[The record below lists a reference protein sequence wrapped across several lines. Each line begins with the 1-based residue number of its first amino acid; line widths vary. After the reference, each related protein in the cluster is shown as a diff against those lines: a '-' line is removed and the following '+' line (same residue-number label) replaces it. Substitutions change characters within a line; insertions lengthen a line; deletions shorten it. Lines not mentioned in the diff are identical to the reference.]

1 MKRTSSFLVVFTT
14 ISTVILACF
23 QARATPV
30 VITNVP
36 AYVQLQT
43 SYSNEAPHWTG
54 CYPTATAMALGYYKL
69 HDYKN
74 LFRTNGV
81 AVYSTTNVL
90 AEIGKLAELMK
101 TDNAGWTVSSNLV
114 PAVISYT
121 RSKGYFF
128 TATSYKFIGNPS
140 LTSTTRNLWKIYTN
154 EIALCR
160 PMLFFVNAF
169 TNGSADHLVTAIG
182 YEDRGANGFWYGCY
196 NTYNEAETNIMW
208 YKFQNIDDD
217 RTQRYYAISQI
228 TQIKSKGRGG
238 LIRVF

>member
-1 MKRTSSFLVVFTT
+1 MKRTSSFLVVFIT
-14 ISTVILACF
+14 ISTVMLTCF
-23 QARATPV
+23 QAKATPV

-36 AYVQLQT
+36 AYAQHQT

-74 LFRTNGV
+74 LFKTNGV

-101 TDNAGWTVSSNLV
+101 TDNAGWTDTSNLI
-114 PAVISYT
+114 PAIVSYT

-128 TATSYKFIGNPS
+128 TAKEYEFEIAGSNP
-140 LTSTTRNLWKIYTN
+140 TAATKKLWGLFTN
-154 EIALCR
+154 EIVNCR
-160 PMLFFVNAF
+160 PMLFYVNAI
-169 TNGSADHLVTAIG
+169 TNRSADHLVTAIG

-208 YKFQNIDDD
+208 YKFQI
-217 RTQRYYAISQI
+217 RSSSSYYGVSTM